1 MSVGAATMTRM
12 TSIVELR
19 QYELVPGRRDALITL
34 FEREFVESQEAV
46 GIHLI
51 GTFVDLDNPDRFVW
65 MRGFRDNAAR
75 TEALRGFYYG
85 PIWAAHR
92 TAANATMIDSDNVLL
107 LRPAGT
113 GAGFPTAPDA
123 AAPDGWIVPPSMY
136 AVSVYAIPAGGDEAD
151 LIRFFDAHVLPV
163 ASSAGARTV
172 GLLRTNPVENGFPA
186 LPVRE
191 GERVLVWIS
200 RFPDIDAHARYVARL
215 GQCDEWQA
223 RVAPALGARVGPA
236 AQELRLAPTRRSR
249 LR

>member
-1 MSVGAATMTRM
+1 MSVGTATITRM
-12 TSIVELR
+12 TSMVELR

-75 TEALRGFYYG
+75 TEALGGFYYG
-85 PIWAAHR
+85 PIWAAHS

-107 LRPAGT
+107 LRST
-113 GAGFPTAPDA
+113 GAGPGFPTAPDG
-123 AAPDGWIVPPSMY
+123 AAPDGEVAPPSMY
-136 AVSVYAIPAGGDEAD
+136 AVSVYATPLDSDEAD

-163 ASSAGARTV
+163 ASSAGAHTV
-172 GLLRTNPVENGFPA
+172 GLLRTDPVENGFPA
-186 LPVRE
+186 LPVRD
-191 GERVLVWIS
+191 GERVLVWIR
-200 RFPDIDAHARYVARL
+200 RFSDIDEHARHIERM
-215 GQCDEWQA
+215 GRCDAWQHD
-223 RVAPALGARVGPA
+223 VTPALAARVGPA